1 MPSLDLPDNL
11 QVADK
16 LQLFD
21 IAYRRCPKDGSTPY
35 VKMIICTG
43 YYPKDADGNPVLNQ
57 LGFDKFNVRD
67 LLHEFILPM
76 NDPKVVALT
85 HAQSAYNLA
94 YRQFII
100 DHPEVPLMAVFDN
113 FQTEL
118 GLQLYDKT
126 FLHPEPTV
134 VESPVVEPVLP

>member
-43 YYPKDADGNPVLNQ
+43 YYPKDADGNPIYRADEEDDRASYSEYLNNTQAATSNLGEQ
-57 LGFDKFNVRD
+57 LKSM
-67 LLHEFILPM
+67 L
-76 NDPKVVALT
+76 
-85 HAQSAYNLA
+85 AQKEAENGG
-94 YRQFII
+94 
-100 DHPEVPLMAVFDN
+100 E
-113 FQTEL
+113 E
-118 GLQLYDKT
+118 
-126 FLHPEPTV
+126 
-134 VESPVVEPVLP
+134 